1 MPLRGLIAAFVLG
14 VFATQARAA
23 DLIGYAEAFDT
34 LYSVDLST
42 HQASEIGRAT
52 PLDSPNQ
59 RWANIVGLTFNPA
72 SQLYAVSDAG
82 AIKTLLRIDVNTG
95 LASPV
100 GTLDVGTDQQ
110 LDLGLAFTCDG
121 RLWMSAGTGQFWQVD
136 PGTAAVTAL
145 GNLGVTVTGLAAQG
159 NRVYATGSQG
169 NNTLYSIDT
178 EHAQA
183 NAVGAYGSD
192 NFITTASPGF
202 DSAGNLWAVLDYV
215 PPPSGPSPDWSD
227 LAKIRIDTGALTN
240 LGSITP
246 SQAKWAGDLQQI
258 GLKGLAIPQSVC
270 VAAPAAVVSTPALPW
285 PALLVLGLLFA
296 VFGGT
301 WARRRHQNF

>member
-14 VFATQARAA
+14 VLATQARAA

-34 LYSVDLST
+34 LYSVDLTT

-52 PLDSPNQ
+52 PIQDQ
-59 RWANIVGLTFNPA
+59 FRYAIIDGLTFSPNGT
-72 SQLYAVSDAG
+72 LYGISDAG
-82 AIKTLLRIDVNTG
+82 PIKTLLRIDVNSG

-100 GTLDVGTDQQ
+100 GTLDLGTDQP

-136 PGTAAVTAL
+136 PGTAAVTPL

-159 NRVYATGSQG
+159 GRVFATGSQG
-169 NNTLYSIDT
+169 DNTLYAIDL
-178 EHAQA
+178 EHVSAHMIGGYRS
-183 NAVGAYGSD
+183 N
-192 NFITTASPGF
+192 NFITVTSPGF
-202 DSAGNLWAVLDYV
+202 DSEGNLWAILDYV
-215 PPPSGPSPDWSD
+215 PPPSGPSADWSD

-246 SQAKWAGDLQQI
+246 SQAKWASDLQQI
-258 GLKGLAIPQSVC
+258 GLRGLAIPQSVC
-270 VAAPAAVVSTPALPW
+270 AAPAPAVVSTPAAPW
-285 PALLVLGLLFA
+285 QALLALAFA
-296 VFGGT
+296 FAALGGT